1 MKEKMIEKINQRIKR
16 MEIRFQETH
25 KFSETDNAEIDGMIE
40 MLKIV
45 TGKDYYYNENGVYE
59 MQVNFFTQ
67 KSRKYELFVKYKY
80 GISRKRRIQ

>member
-1 MKEKMIEKINQRIKR
+1 

-59 MQVNFFTQ
+59 M
-67 KSRKYELFVKYKY
+67 
-80 GISRKRRIQ
+80 

>member
-59 MQVNFFTQ
+59 M
-67 KSRKYELFVKYKY
+67 
-80 GISRKRRIQ
+80 